1 VEFPVYLRVGSLSL
15 HPHWVFEVLAYF
27 IGTRLYFALKARWG
41 DPIADDARWTV
52 VAAAVVGCALGSKL
66 LYWLSDPPVM
76 WEHRFDPVFLLGGK
90 SIVGGLIGG
99 LIAVEWVKRRIGVTR
114 STGDLFGIP
123 LAVGI
128 AVGRIGCF
136 LTGLDDHTYGLPT
149 TLPWGVDFG
158 DGVARHPTQLYEIA
172 FLLLILTPLLV
183 WLHRRRHREGDLFKA
198 FMVGY
203 LGFRLA
209 LEAIKPGVFF
219 GPLNAIQWA
228 CLGTLLYYG
237 WHYYREYR
245 ARERAACDDEGGAP
259 AAFHSRP
266 GRSRPGHSKPARA
279 RQVTGG

>member
-1 VEFPVYLRVGSLSL
+1 MEFPVYVRLGSLTL

-27 IGTRLYFALKARWG
+27 LGTRLYLAIKSRWG
-41 DPIADDARWTV
+41 DPVRDEDRWTV

-66 LYWLSDPPVM
+66 LYWLSDPAVM
-76 WEHRFDPVFLLGGK
+76 LEHWHDPVFLLGGK

-99 LIAVEWVKRRIGVTR
+99 LIAVEWVKQRIGVTR
-114 STGDLFGIP
+114 STGDLFGVP

-158 DGVARHPTQLYEIA
+158 DGLPRHPAQLYETA
-172 FLLLILTPLLV
+172 FLLLVMTPLL
-183 WLHRRRHREGDLFKA
+183 LYSRRRPHREGDLFKT
-198 FMVGY
+198 FMVVY
-203 LGFRLA
+203 MGFRLL

-219 GPLNAIQWA
+219 GGLNAIQWA
-228 CLGTLLYYG
+228 CLGTLVYYG
-237 WHYYREYR
+237 WLYYR
-245 ARERAACDDEGGAP
+245 ARDAREHDDEQWAP
-259 AAFHSRP
+259 AVFRSRP
-266 GRSRPGHSKPARA
+266 GRSKPVRA